1 MEHHFRPAVM
11 LALALAGLATI
22 STRAA
27 TSGSAPPPIAASSAP
42 TDLAIEVVKV
52 EPAMGSTLTTPQPI
66 KITFRYRFSKPGD
79 FVRLFAK
86 VLDPAVDATYE
97 GSPGIDPGVGTVERA
112 ISLTKPGT
120 VHKVTIVAK
129 NSQSAQIF
137 AKEIPVDYTWVAD
150 SAGEAA
156 RRDGSESRILGL
168 TFSPASPALLKP
180 GTPVDVKIDY
190 DIVAAQGLRPWV
202 EAVTRCNATSAPF
215 TDFVQGRGV
224 VHKTFTIGEK
234 CAVTQVKAGMT
245 NAAGIAIVQKV
256 FDVDFR
262 YAE

>member
-1 MEHHFRPAVM
+1 MERLFPPAVL
-11 LALALAGLATI
+11 LALALTGLATI
-22 STRAA
+22 PTRAA
-27 TSGSAPPPIAASSAP
+27 TTGGQPPAIAHSSVP

-86 VLDPAVDATYE
+86 VLDPSVDATYE

-112 ISLTKPGT
+112 IFLTQPGK
-120 VHKVTIVAK
+120 VRKVTIVAK
-129 NSQSAQIF
+129 DSKSSEIF
-137 AKEIPVDYTWVAD
+137 TKEIPVDYTWVAD
-150 SAGEAA
+150 SAGQAA

-190 DIVAAQGLRPWV
+190 DIVSAQGLRPWV
-202 EAVTRCNATSAPF
+202 DAVTRCNGTSAPF
-215 TDFVQGRGV
+215 TDFVQGRGA

-234 CAVTQVKAGMT
+234 CAVTQVKVGMT